1 MLSDCQIVVIDEGA
15 EPSVLEAIM
24 QPLRSSKMLAWLGM
38 ALRYSPDNEAMG
50 WEDEELPVPEFVL
63 NAEAS
68 HVERSLAGNGR
79 E

>member
-1 MLSDCQIVVIDEGA
+1 M
-15 EPSVLEAIM
+15 P
-24 QPLRSSKMLAWLGM
+24 RLGM
-38 ALRYSPDNEAMG
+38 VLRYSPDNGAMG

-68 HVERSLAGNGR
+68 HGERSLAGNGR